1 MSDARAPRLRKT
13 ALTGWES
20 VTIEHRS
27 KLYARSLPT
36 VIHRLCYKDTG
47 KMNSAGNDSFEYLLQ
62 LTKTLT
68 AECRSN
74 RQETDR
80 IELLLKRLAKQSGIS
95 YDKLSRNI
103 IPDQWK
109 DNETQTVSTPS
120 ESQLLIYDNFKLIYE
135 IEKQEYFNG
144 KINALISNINEH
156 FSYIKNFIDEQNV
169 IRGRDVAVF
178 ASDKLDERNINLQQ
192 NYNLLKTENEETKKK
207 LNTVIEQFETLLK
220 EIDWESIPKDSRHY
234 TRFQKQLEYL
244 QNAYQILK

>member
-1 MSDARAPRLRKT
+1 
-13 ALTGWES
+13 
-20 VTIEHRS
+20 
-27 KLYARSLPT
+27 
-36 VIHRLCYKDTG
+36 
-47 KMNSAGNDSFEYLLQ
+47 MNGAGNDSFEYLLQ

-95 YDKLSRNI
+95 YDKFSRNI

-109 DNETQTVSTPS
+109 DNGTQMVSTPS
-120 ESQLLIYDNFKLIYE
+120 ESQQLICENFKLIYE
-135 IEKQEYFNG
+135 IEKQEYFNA
-144 KINALISNINEH
+144 KIIALVSNINEH

-178 ASDKLDERNINLQQ
+178 ASEKLDERNKNLHK
-192 NYNLLKTENEETKKK
+192 NYNLLKTENEETKRK
-207 LNTVIEQFETLLK
+207 LHTVIEQFEILLK
-220 EIDWESIPKDSRHY
+220 EIDWKSIPEDSRHY